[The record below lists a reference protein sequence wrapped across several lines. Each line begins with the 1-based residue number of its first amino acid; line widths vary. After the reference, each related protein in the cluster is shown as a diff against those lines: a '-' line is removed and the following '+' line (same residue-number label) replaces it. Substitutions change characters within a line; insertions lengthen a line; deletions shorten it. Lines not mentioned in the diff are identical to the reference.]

1 MNLFAYGSLMDQR
14 QIMRVLLR
22 SLPNSVPAT
31 LHGFKKVETTLGYPI
46 ILPDS
51 GATCKGVVYFSLS
64 HADWERLDH
73 YENVHNVP
81 PVYIRKLAAVDGTHG
96 RISAQIYIGNLAFF
110 RTRIKS

>member
-1 MNLFAYGSLMDQR
+1 MEQR
-14 QIMRVLLR
+14 QITRVLHR

-51 GATCKGVVYFSLS
+51 GSSCKGVVYFSLS
-64 HADWERLDH
+64 HSDWERLDI

-81 PVYIRKLAAVDGTHG
+81 PVYNRKMASVEGTHG
-96 RISAQIYIGNLAFF
+96 RISAQIYVGNLAFF